1 MEPIQD
7 IPLHDLTVQESS
19 RVTKPKRW
27 ILVVMAIIAFLGL
40 MDASYLTAKHYMG
53 EVPSCTILHGCE
65 QVTTSAYATIGP
77 IPVALLGAIFYLTML
92 ALVVAQFLVEHR
104 LMTWSIKILGVM
116 GFLVSIVLV
125 SIMVFV
131 IRALCIYCLGSA
143 LSSTLLF
150 IFSALI
156 PRPAR
161 SKATVI

>member
-1 MEPIQD
+1 MQPLQD
-7 IPLHDLTVQESS
+7 TPLEDLSVQSPQDK
-19 RVTKPKRW
+19 KPKRW

-40 MDASYLTAKHYMG
+40 MDASYLTAKHYLG
-53 EVPSCTILHGCE
+53 EVPECSILHGCE
-65 QVTTSAYATIGP
+65 QVTTSEYATIGP
-77 IPVALLGAIFYLTML
+77 IPVALLGALFYLTML
-92 ALVVAQFLVEHR
+92 ALIVTHYLVTHR
-104 LMTWSIKILGVM
+104 IVTWSIKILGVM
-116 GFLVSIVLV
+116 GFLVSLVLV

-161 SKATVI
+161 EESLTV